1 MQKLYEFIL
10 VFFFYVNIL
19 TNEHKFRL
27 YRTEQ
32 LIRSTLFF
40 CLKINDKLEK
50 LGRIDFKF
58 IFYITDVERTLD
70 GAWEKYYLSY
80 F

>member
-1 MQKLYEFIL
+1 MSINSDCIER
-10 VFFFYVNIL
+10 NI
-19 TNEHKFRL
+19 
-27 YRTEQ
+27 
-32 LIRSTLFF
+32 IRSTLFF